1 MARIRFRKPKIAIL
15 MSEVISLTVWLFL
28 GDKIIQILDGLV
40 GRSYSLN
47 TTGAQA
53 DGDGLTVLDGCTNA
67 SVFKD
72 AYEILGIGYACQD
85 FTPPNEGE
93 ASFANSS
100 SGLLGVIGLVM
111 VVMVLMNFVS
121 YN

>member
-28 GDKIIQILDGLV
+28 GDKIIGILDGLV
-40 GRSYSLN
+40 GRSYTMN
-47 TTGAQA
+47 VTGSVGGTAV
-53 DGDGLTVLDGCTNA
+53 TNVDGCTNA

-72 AYEILGIGYACQD
+72 AYEILGIGYDCGD
-85 FTPPNEGE
+85 HTIPEGIE
-93 ASFANSS
+93 NVANSS

>member
-28 GDKIIQILDGLV
+28 GDKIITILDSLV
-40 GRSYSLN
+40 GRSYPLDLGDAA
-47 TTGAQA
+47 TTT
-53 DGDGLTVLDGCTNA
+53 LEGCTNA

-72 AYEILGIGYACQD
+72 AYEILGIGFACQD
-85 FTPPNEGE
+85 HTAGTGSAE
-93 ASFANSS
+93 FANSS